1 MNNPNHRNR
10 PIRAETYI
18 SHCETSVS
26 RKPAV
31 SPTVPT
37 QQGDNQPMTIQRR
50 ALLGTA
56 AATTVLSPRRPRAQT
71 RPVIKIGVINDQSGP
86 YRDVNGPT
94 SVICTQQAVQEFAAQ
109 GFDVEV
115 LSADHQNK
123 PDIAVSLAREW
134 FDQRG
139 VDIIMDIAAT
149 SCALA
154 LASIVKEKNKIMI
167 ATSTASSDVTGKACT
182 LNSIHWVFDTYMEAK
197 STGGAMVKAGGDTW
211 YFITPNYAFGEATQR
226 DTTKF
231 VLAGGG
237 KVLGSQLY
245 PFPETTDFS
254 SFLVKAQASGA
265 KILGICGAGADLINI
280 IKQAHE
286 FGLSRTMHLA
296 AMVAY
301 TTDMRAVGIEL
312 AAGTRL
318 SETYYWDLNDR
329 TRGFQKRIQSK
340 VKLWPNMA
348 QAGNYSCTLHYL
360 KTVKDMGP
368 AQAKLDGAA
377 TVARMKAMPT
387 DDDCFGPGKIRE
399 DGRKIHPA
407 YLFEV
412 KKPEESRHEWDLYKL
427 IGSTDAD
434 DAFRPLSEN
443 ACPLVKV

>member
-1 MNNPNHRNR
+1 MIINR
-10 PIRAETYI
+10 R
-18 SHCETSVS
+18 
-26 RKPAV
+26 
-31 SPTVPT
+31 TV
-37 QQGDNQPMTIQRR
+37 
-50 ALLGTA
+50 LGA
-56 AATTVLSPRRPRAQT
+56 AAAGAAVPLGRARAQAK
-71 RPVIKIGVINDQSGP
+71 PLIKIGVMNDQSGP

-94 SVICTQQAVQEFAAQ
+94 SVACTKQAVLEFAAQ

-123 PDIAVSLAREW
+123 PDVAVSLAREW

-139 VDIIMDIAAT
+139 VDIIMDVAAT

-167 ATSTASSDVTGKACT
+167 CTSTASSDVTGKACT
-182 LNSIHWVFDTYMEAK
+182 PNSMHWSFDTYMEAR

-231 VLAGGG
+231 VEAGGG

-254 SFLVKAQASGA
+254 SYIVKAQASGA
-265 KILGICGAGADLINI
+265 KILGICGAGSDLINI

-286 FGLSRTMHLA
+286 FGVSRTMNIA

-301 TTDMRAVGIEL
+301 TTDMRSVGIEM

-318 SETYYWDLNDR
+318 SETYYWDLNER
-329 TRGFQKRIQSK
+329 TRSFQKRIQPK
-340 VKLWPNMA
+340 VTLWPNMA

-360 KTVKDMGP
+360 KAVQDLGA
-368 AQAKLDGAA
+368 AQAKRSGAE

-387 DDDCFGPGKIRE
+387 DDDCFGPGKIRA
-399 DGRKIHPA
+399 DGRKITPA

-412 KKPEESRHEWDLYKL
+412 KKPSESKHEWDLYKL
-427 IGSTDAD
+427 IGTTAAE
-434 DAFRPLSEN
+434 DAFRPLSDN

>member
-1 MNNPNHRNR
+1 ML
-10 PIRAETYI
+10 I
-18 SHCETSVS
+18 
-26 RKPAV
+26 
-31 SPTVPT
+31 
-37 QQGDNQPMTIQRR
+37 
-50 ALLGTA
+50 
-56 AATTVLSPRRPRAQT
+56 PRRPLIAGAAISPLVGARAQSKPT
-71 RPVIKIGVINDQSGP
+71 VRIGVMNDQSGP

-94 SVICTQQAVQEFAAQ
+94 SVVCTKQAVQEFAAQ

-115 LSADHQNK
+115 IDADHQNK
-123 PDIAVSLAREW
+123 PDVAVSLAREW
-134 FDQRG
+134 FDNRG
-139 VDIIMDIAAT
+139 VDIVMDIAAT

-154 LASIVKEKNKIMI
+154 LASIVKEKDKIMI

-182 LNSIHWVFDTYMEAK
+182 PNSMHWVFDTYMEAR

-211 YFITPNYAFGEATQR
+211 FFITPNYAFGEATQR

-231 VLAGGG
+231 VEAFGG
-237 KVLGSQLY
+237 KVLGAQIY

-254 SFLVKAQASGA
+254 SYLVKAQASGA
-265 KILGICGAGADLINI
+265 KILGICGAGSDLINC

-286 FGLSRTMHLA
+286 FGLTKTMNVA

-301 TTDMRAVGIEL
+301 TTDMRSVGIEM

-329 TRGFQKRIQSK
+329 TRSFQKRIQPK

-360 KTVKDMGP
+360 KAVKDMG
-368 AQAKLDGAA
+368 AAEAKRSGAA
-377 TVARMKAMPT
+377 AVARMKAMPT
-387 DDDCFGPGKIRE
+387 DDDCFGPGKIRA

-412 KKPEESRHEWDLYKL
+412 KKPSESKHEWDLYKL
-427 IGSTDAD
+427 IGTTPAE
-434 DAFRPLSEN
+434 DAFRPLSDN
-443 ACPLVKV
+443 ACPMVKA

>member
-1 MNNPNHRNR
+1 
-10 PIRAETYI
+10 
-18 SHCETSVS
+18 
-26 RKPAV
+26 
-31 SPTVPT
+31 
-37 QQGDNQPMTIQRR
+37 MTIRR
-50 ALLGTA
+50 RTVLGTA
-56 AATTVLSPRRPRAQT
+56 AATAVTPIYRARAQAK
-71 RPVIKIGVINDQSGP
+71 PVIKIGVINDQSGP

-94 SVICTQQAVQEFAAQ
+94 GVACTQQAVQEFAAQ

-123 PDIAVSLAREW
+123 PDVAVSLAREW

-154 LASIVKEKNKIMI
+154 LASIVKEKNKVMI
-167 ATSTASSDVTGKACT
+167 ATSTASSDITGKACT
-182 LNSIHWVFDTYMEAK
+182 PNSLHWVFDTYMEAK

-211 YFITPNYAFGEATQR
+211 YFITPNYAFGAATQR
-226 DTTKF
+226 DTASF
-231 VLAGGG
+231 VEAGGG
-237 KVLGSQLY
+237 KVLGAQVY

-254 SFLVKAQASGA
+254 AFLVKAQASGA

-286 FGLSRTMHLA
+286 FGLQKTMNLA

-301 TTDMRAVGIEL
+301 TTDMRAVGIEM

-318 SETYYWDLNDR
+318 SETYYWDLNER
-329 TRGFQKRIQSK
+329 TRGFQKRIQPK
-340 VKLWPNMA
+340 VTLWPNMA
-348 QAGNYSCTLHYL
+348 QAGNYSATLHYL
-360 KTVKDMGP
+360 KTCQDMG
-368 AQAKLDGAA
+368 AAKAKLSGAD

-387 DDDCFGPGKIRE
+387 EDDCFGPGRIRE
-399 DGRKIHPA
+399 DGRVLHPA

-412 KKPEESRHEWDLYKL
+412 KKPSESKHEWDLYKL
-427 IGSTDAD
+427 ISTTPAEE
-434 DAFRPLSEN
+434 AFRPLSDN

>member
-1 MNNPNHRNR
+1 
-10 PIRAETYI
+10 
-18 SHCETSVS
+18 
-26 RKPAV
+26 
-31 SPTVPT
+31 
-37 QQGDNQPMTIQRR
+37 MTIQRR
-50 ALLGTA
+50 TLLGTA
-56 AATTVLSPRRPRAQT
+56 ATAAVTPLCQARAQAK
-71 RPVIKIGVINDQSGP
+71 PVIRIGVMNDQSGP

-94 SVICTQQAVQEFAAQ
+94 SVACTKQAVQEFAAH
-109 GFDVEV
+109 GFDGEV
-115 LSADHQNK
+115 IDADHQNK
-123 PDIAVSLAREW
+123 PDVAVSLAREW

-182 LNSIHWVFDTYMEAK
+182 PNSMHWVFDTYMEAK
-197 STGGAMVKAGGDTW
+197 STGGAMVKAGGDSW

-226 DTTKF
+226 DTTRF
-231 VLAGGG
+231 VQAGGG
-237 KVLGSQLY
+237 KVLGAQIY

-254 SFLVKAQASGA
+254 SYLVKAQASGA

-286 FGLSRTMHLA
+286 FGLQQTMNIA

-301 TTDMRAVGIEL
+301 TTDMRAVGIEM

-318 SETYYWDLNDR
+318 SETYYWDLNER
-329 TRGFQKRIQSK
+329 TRSFQKRIQPK
-340 VKLWPNMA
+340 VTLWPNMA

-360 KTVKDMGP
+360 KACQDMG
-368 AQAKLDGAA
+368 AAEAKKDGAA
-377 TVARMKAMPT
+377 TVARMKSMPT

-399 DGRKIHPA
+399 DGRKITPA

-412 KKPEESRHEWDLYKL
+412 KTPAESKGEWDLYKL
-427 IGSTDAD
+427 ISTTPGDE
-434 DAFRPLSEN
+434 AFRPLSDN
-443 ACPLVKV
+443 ACPMLKA